1 MLETLAPVRPRAM
14 VPLRVPLRAPLRAPL
29 RTLSA
34 LALLA
39 GALLGLAP
47 PACAQGSYPT
57 RPVKGIN
64 PFAPGGPSDV
74 MGRLIGERLQRK
86 LGQGFVMENRAGA
99 GGNIGIDALAKS
111 PPDGYTL
118 AWVVD
123 FPLTVNPHL
132 YPKMPYDV
140 EKDIAPV
147 IIFATG
153 EVALV
158 VHPSVA
164 ANTLPE
170 LIALAKTRPLAFASG
185 GNGSPGHM
193 VGELFKRELGLTQ
206 MTHIPYKG
214 NSQATQSIL
223 SGETQ
228 VFFGALP
235 GTLQHVQAGK
245 LKALAI
251 MSRERSPFLPKVP
264 TSVELGYPKLTAS
277 NWFGLIAPAGTPKPI
292 LDLLYREIDLITKE
306 RDFIERLEKMGLTAT
321 SIGAE
326 QMRAMIRNE
335 GATWTAVI
343 RGANIKVE

>member
-1 MLETLAPVRPRAM
+1 MRPIVGRA
-14 VPLRVPLRAPLRAPL
+14 RAVAA
-29 RTLSA
+29 T
-34 LALLA
+34 LLA
-39 GALLGLAP
+39 AVLLGAG
-47 PACAQGSYPT
+47 PAQAEQPYPSH
-57 RPVKGIN
+57 PIKGIN

-74 MGRLIGERLQRK
+74 MGRLIGDRLTRR
-86 LGQGFVMENRAGA
+86 LGQAFIMDNRPGA
-99 GGNIGIDALAKS
+99 GGNIGIDAMAKS

-140 EKDIAPV
+140 DRDIAPV
-147 IIFATG
+147 TIFATG

-158 VHPSVA
+158 VHPSVS

-170 LIALAKTRPLAFASG
+170 LIALARAQPLAFASG

-193 VGELFKRELGLTQ
+193 IGELFKRELGLAQ

-214 NSQATQSIL
+214 NAQATQSIL
-223 SGETQ
+223 AGETQ

-235 GTLQHVQAGK
+235 GTLAYIQAGK

-251 MSRERSPFLPKVP
+251 MSKQRSTFLPKVP
-264 TSVELGYPKLTAS
+264 TSVELGYPKLVAA

-292 LDLLYREIDLITKE
+292 IDLLYREIAAITRE
-306 RDFIERLEKMGLTAT
+306 RDFGERLEKMGLTPT
-321 SIGAE
+321 SVGPG
-326 QMRAMIRNE
+326 QMGAMIKTE
-335 GATWTAVI
+335 GAAWAAVV
-343 RGANIKVE
+343 RAANIKVE